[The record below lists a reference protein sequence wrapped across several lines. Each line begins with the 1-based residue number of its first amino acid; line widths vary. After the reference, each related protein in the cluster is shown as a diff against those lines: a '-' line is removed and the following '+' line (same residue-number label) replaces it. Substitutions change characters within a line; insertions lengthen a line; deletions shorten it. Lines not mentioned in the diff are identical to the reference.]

1 MRLGYARVSTADQ
14 SDALPAQISRLEDAG
29 CDLICRDVESGREN
43 DREGLLEAMALI
55 KTGKVRE
62 LIVTRLDRLGRDAA
76 YADHL
81 LFQCARHG
89 VTVRALDGGQI
100 DSESPQG
107 FLMSRLMTTMAE
119 VESRMLSLRIRRQFE
134 AYRRQGRH
142 LRRRVAFGYRAGPE
156 HRLEPHPEHWAM
168 ALRVFEEL
176 RAHGTFTRVAQ
187 RLPDWCP
194 WTPAAINLQRWFVNP
209 VIRGH
214 VGHLRQGD
222 GWRTTWGELY
232 RDQHPAL
239 ISEADW
245 QELAAALQQTRNRFG
260 GSGGAPAQHGLTGL
274 LICLNCNHRLR
285 RSSSGGIHWWSC
297 RHRLCQSRG
306 RIREDRAMDAVVA
319 ACIAAAEDLAA
330 AAAQPVD
337 EDPRIVMREAQL
349 LDLRRLAETVPGLEG
364 SIAALRAEI
373 DAMRGRQA
381 VPTDLAGYVEI
392 LRDPAFFTGATA
404 EEQRALFAQALLAV
418 RIGRSGVP
426 PQPVPRGSG

>member
-14 SDALPAQISRLEDAG
+14 SDSLPAQVQRLQEAG

-55 KTGKVRE
+55 KAGKVQE

-81 LFQCARHG
+81 LFTCAKAG

-107 FLMSRLMTTMAE
+107 FLMSRLLTTMAE
-119 VESRMLSLRIRRQFE
+119 VESKMLSLRIRRQFE

-142 LRRRVAFGYRAGPE
+142 LRRRVAFGYRAGPD
-156 HRLEPHPEHWAM
+156 HRLEPHPEHWPL
-168 ALRVFEEL
+168 ALRVLEEL
-176 RAHGTFTRVAQ
+176 RTQGTFTRVAQ

-214 VGHLRQGD
+214 LGHLRQGD

-232 RDQHPAL
+232 RDQHPPL

-245 QELAAALQQTRNRFG
+245 QELAAVLQQTRNRFG
-260 GSGGAPAQHGLTGL
+260 GGGGAPAQHGLTGL
-274 LICLNCNHRLR
+274 LVCRACNHRLR
-285 RSSSGGIHWWSC
+285 RSSSAGAHWWSC
-297 RHRLCQSRG
+297 RHRLCQERG
-306 RIREDRAMDAVVA
+306 RIREDRALAVVIQ

-337 EDPRIVMREAQL
+337 EDPRIVMRENQL
-349 LDLRRLAETVPGLEG
+349 QELRRLSETVPGLEG

-373 DAMRGRQA
+373 DAMRGR
-381 VPTDLAGYVEI
+381 PLLTPDLADYVEI
-392 LRDPAFFTGATA
+392 LRDPVFFSGATA

-418 RIGRSGVP
+418 RIGRGDQP
-426 PQPVPRGSG
+426 PQPVPRGTA